1 MSTQKRFGNQALSPP
16 WSLQWLTIY
25 RVMCRCQTPSGG
37 RRVARSL
44 ITWEKAWKSWSEI
57 PTPDPNIQP
66 SPKQDQITLLGLSN
80 EPKNHCR
87 LTSAFKNQCSIG
99 TLTKELVFFRNK
111 CEWLESLHWPSFHH
125 TPPRAKL
132 PNLQGSQP
140 SKAIQKFP
148 KTIFDYETYGCQSKR
163 LLASNEKISKFGIP
177 KNLRLTSNR
186 ELPGV
191 KDRQR
196 WTSISLSP
204 SAQRS
209 ALLAKNLT
217 LHCHQ
222 EGSDKVVNLHLLC
235 KRFSFRSKPHNQF
248 QKRIFI

>member
-1 MSTQKRFGNQALSPP
+1 MATKPYPP
-16 WSLQWLTIY
+16 PEVCNGSLFTGWCAGVKLLLAVAAWLGVWSH
-25 RVMCRCQTPSGG
+25 GKKH
-37 RRVARSL
+37 
-44 ITWEKAWKSWSEI
+44 EKAGVKFPLRILISSRV
-57 PTPDPNIQP
+57 PNRT
-66 SPKQDQITLLGLSN
+66 QITLLGLSN
-80 EPKNHCR
+80 EPKTHCW

-148 KTIFDYETYGCQSKR
+148 KTIFDYETNGCQSKR
-163 LLASNEKISKFGIP
+163 FLASNEKISKFGIP

-217 LHCHQ
+217 LHGHQ
-222 EGSDKVVNLHLLC
+222 AGTDKVVNLHLLC

-248 QKRIFI
+248 QKRIII